1 MRALFSFRMAY
12 LIVGLISSA
21 AFAEMPGPVQ
31 FKNGNDIEIEELSG
45 SVTYYCTDTQG
56 HNYTRHWFCNADL
69 VSPGTHDYL
78 ISKTP
83 IDADKVTLT
92 STRPDGKVRTKSSSY
107 NSEKSISKS
116 RFNLLIRTLTQSPLL
131 GVGNNSVA
139 YKFTKGKTV
148 VEEGLFNAKATVVG
162 KIQCKPRTTFANMDS
177 YCESQN
183 MGCDNYFYLEN
194 NCQY

>member
-1 MRALFSFRMAY
+1 MRAIFSI

-21 AFAEMPGPVQ
+21 ALADMTGPVQ
-31 FKNGNDIEIEELSG
+31 FQNGNNIEIEQLSG
-45 SVTYYCTDTQG
+45 SITYYCNDAHG
-56 HNYTRHWFCNADL
+56 NNYTRRWNCDADL
-69 VSPGTHDYL
+69 IEPGSHDYL
-78 ISKTP
+78 ISQTP

-92 STRPDGKVRTKSSSY
+92 STRPDGKVKTKSSAY
-107 NSEKSISKS
+107 DSEKSISKS
-116 RFNLLIRTLTQSPLL
+116 RFNLLIRTLTQVPLL

-148 VEEGLFNAKATVVG
+148 VEEGLFNAKATIIG
-162 KIQCKPRTTFANMDS
+162 KTQCRHRTAFANSDS
-177 YCESQN
+177 YCQHQS